1 MDTYLN
7 VYKGYYV
14 SGTMVRLQDYADD
27 GSLLE
32 TVPDVTT
39 KGTTGFEAVSTMS
52 SMFLATDYQQPRLRQ
67 R

>member
-14 SGTMVRLQDYADD
+14 SGKTDLLQDYTD
-27 GSLLE
+27 GSSLLE
-32 TVPDVTT
+32 TVPGVIT
-39 KGTTGFEAVSTMS
+39 KVTTGFEAASTMS
-52 SMFLATDYQQPRLRQ
+52 STFLATDYQQPRLRQ